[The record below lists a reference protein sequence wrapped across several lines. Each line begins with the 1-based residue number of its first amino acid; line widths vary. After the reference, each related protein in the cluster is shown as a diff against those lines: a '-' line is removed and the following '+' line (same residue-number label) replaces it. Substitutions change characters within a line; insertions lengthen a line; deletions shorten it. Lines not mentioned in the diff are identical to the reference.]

1 MKAPLLPLVAHRPL
15 HASVILVSAL
25 LGTAL
30 APTSEAR
37 ADEPAVDASIAPAA
51 PPADKPRAFSIGTQ
65 PAWYFLGGVTT
76 GGTVLAHD
84 RGGYVGGEASI
95 VRLSRNSR
103 FLGFYGDGYY
113 DVGAGRT
120 YATSGLEGGYK
131 LVGLDGGLASR
142 FGGDRPEWGATG
154 RLFVSIGVVS
164 IYGRYAYFADA
175 LGRSDEHV
183 VQIGAL
189 VKLPFVVWG
198 LP

>member
-1 MKAPLLPLVAHRPL
+1 VLVRMRRLPKLRFTFAVLAAPWM
-15 HASVILVSAL
+15 
-25 LGTAL
+25 T
-30 APTSEAR
+30 
-37 ADEPAVDASIAPAA
+37 APAHADDSVAMVPPPGSMA
-51 PPADKPRAFSIGTQ
+51 PAADKPRAFTLGTQ

-76 GGTVLAHD
+76 GGTVVAHD
-84 RGGYVGGEASI
+84 RGGYVGGEASL
-95 VRLSRNSR
+95 VRLSRNGR

-131 LVGLDGGLASR
+131 LIGVDGGLASR

-154 RLFVSIGVVS
+154 RLFVSLGVVS
-164 IYGRYAYFADA
+164 FYGRYAYFADA
-175 LGRSDEHV
+175 LGHSDEHV

>member
-1 MKAPLLPLVAHRPL
+1 MIAAMVGTVLLPA
-15 HASVILVSAL
+15 AA
-25 LGTAL
+25 
-30 APTSEAR
+30 AR
-37 ADEPAVDASIAPAA
+37 ADEQAVLEGARPPAPAA
-51 PPADKPRAFSIGTQ
+51 AAPAATAPADKPRAFSIGTE
-65 PAWYFLGGVTT
+65 PAWYLLGGVTT
-76 GGTVLAHD
+76 GGTLVAHD

-95 VRLSRNSR
+95 VRLWRDTR
-103 FLGFYGDGYY
+103 FFGFYGDGYY

-154 RLFVSIGVVS
+154 RLFVSIGVVG

-175 LGRSDEHV
+175 LGHSDEHV

-189 VKLPFVVWG
+189 VKLPFLVWG